1 MKKRRLIPV
10 LCAAAVAV
18 SLAGC
23 SGGSGSATDKGAD
36 TQATKAE
43 AGAEKGKDEDSGAKK
58 EEGGTASKDEKLIIY
73 SPLTESMIDSMLA
86 MFEEDTGI
94 DAECLAMGTGDAL
107 KRIQTEADNPQADIL
122 WSGTIGTV
130 KNKSEYFAD
139 YTTSNEDAF
148 YDEYKNTEGNLTRFD
163 TIPSVIMVNTDLIGD
178 IRMEGY
184 EDLLNPELKG
194 RIAFADPAASSSS

>member
-23 SGGSGSATDKGAD
+23 SGSSGSATEKGAD
-36 TQATKAE
+36 TQAPKAE
-43 AGAEKGKDEDSGAKK
+43 AGAETGKEEDGGEKK
-58 EEGGTASKDEKLIIY
+58 EEAGASKDEKLIIY

-107 KRIQTEADNPQADIL
+107 ENPDRSRQPPGRYSLVRNHRNRKKQERVFCGLHHIQ
-122 WSGTIGTV
+122 
-130 KNKSEYFAD
+130 
-139 YTTSNEDAF
+139 
-148 YDEYKNTEGNLTRFD
+148 R
-163 TIPSVIMVNTDLIGD
+163 
-178 IRMEGY
+178 
-184 EDLLNPELKG
+184 G
-194 RIAFADPAASSSS
+194 RVL

>member
-1 MKKRRLIPV
+1 MKKRKIIPV
-10 LCAAAVAV
+10 LCAAAVAA

-23 SGGSGSATDKGAD
+23 SGSSGSAAEKGAD
-36 TQATKAE
+36 TQAPKAE
-43 AGAEKGKDEDSGAKK
+43 AGAEAGKDEAAGAKK
-58 EEGGTASKDEKLIIY
+58 DEGGSGSANEKLIIY

-139 YTTSNEDAF
+139 YVTSNEDAF

-178 IRMEGY
+178 IKIEGY
-184 EDLLNPELKG
+184 EDLLNPEL
-194 RIAFADPAASSSS
+194 R

>member
-1 MKKRRLIPV
+1 MSGLEPAQPLSFLAARRQEPIDSVHKPFQPSLKEDKGNEKRRLIPV

-23 SGGSGSATDKGAD
+23 SGSSGSATEKGAD
-36 TQATKAE
+36 TQTPKAE
-43 AGAEKGKDEDSGAKK
+43 AGAETGKEEDGGEKK
-58 EEGGTASKDEKLIIY
+58 EEAGGSKDEKLIIY

-130 KNKSEYFAD
+130 KTRASILRI
-139 YTTSNEDAF
+139 TPHPTRMRSMM
-148 YDEYKNTEGNLTRFD
+148 NTRTQRA
-163 TIPSVIMVNTDLIGD
+163 T
-178 IRMEGY
+178 
-184 EDLLNPELKG
+184 
-194 RIAFADPAASSSS
+194 